1 MNRVSVNVDW
11 IKVQGI
17 ISKQK
22 WNPGESHCE
31 CNKLDDFGSCKDD
44 YMWNASICDC
54 EYIKACQIDEYLDNK
69 K

>member
-1 MNRVSVNVDW
+1 M
-11 IKVQGI
+11 QGI
-17 ISKQK
+17 IAKQK

-44 YMWNASICDC
+44 YIWNASICDC